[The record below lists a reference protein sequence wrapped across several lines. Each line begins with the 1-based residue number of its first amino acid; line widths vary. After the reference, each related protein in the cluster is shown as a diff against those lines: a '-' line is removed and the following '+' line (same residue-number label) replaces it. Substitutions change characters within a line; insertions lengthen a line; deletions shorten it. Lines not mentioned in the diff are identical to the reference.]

1 LAKRG
6 RPKKIEMPDSAEPSN
21 AKNWLRCIDRAKK
34 VRQNW
39 RDRMRVSLAYDY
51 FEGIQRPAGINEKEW
66 ITINMIYSNLLA
78 ELPTLYSTDPYFY
91 VKLKKSFKPV
101 PETIA
106 AYEEMAKVRQGG
118 LNYYKGELGLKEKS
132 RLAISDAFFQYGV
145 IEVALSADMEEN
157 PKKGEA
163 ILGED
168 GRPMLDEDDA
178 PLLEPEEVPANE
190 AFQLIR
196 HHPDDF
202 LVDADAGPLDDDVKW
217 KAKRVKMRLEE
228 VRDDRRF
235 DRSARRD
242 CKATEMD
249 DQTDKER
256 EARKKGGTLSA
267 QQEKTPSIVVT
278 WWLYDRCCKQFLV
291 VAEGND
297 DYLIAPKDI
306 PKGIE
311 KDPFVDLRFT
321 PRSDSWY
328 PIPPISQQI
337 DPQREYCETRSKMLK
352 HRKRFNRK
360 YVMFTT
366 PFGDNAESE
375 AAKLENGDDGAVL
388 MATTPTGFAPV
399 MPIQDAPLDQN
410 IHVEYAYLRKDF
422 EDVATGA
429 NQRGSAQGVDS
440 ATEAGVI
447 EKRTQIREGDRIG
460 MVGDFVIGI
469 GRKLDQM
476 IQAHWKKEQAVKIVG
491 PQGEEWIT
499 MRPQDYEK
507 IEGEYEYSIN
517 VGATTPQLPEIERA
531 QWLSFLGVVTNAPQ
545 LLLSKTLLKETARM
559 HHIESDALVEELFT
573 IGQQMMS
580 GEIPMPGA
588 QGSQPNTQGT
598 AAARTGGQAAGSNN
612 VMSMR
617 GGPR

>member
-1 LAKRG
+1 MAKRG
-6 RPKKIEMPDSAEPSN
+6 RPNKMEMPDSAEPCS
-21 AKNWLRCIDRAKK
+21 AKSWLRCIDRAKK
-34 VRQNW
+34 VRQVW

-51 FEGIQRPAGINEKEW
+51 FEGAQRPVHIPEKEW

-168 GRPMLDEDDA
+168 GRPMLDETDA
-178 PLLEPEEVPANE
+178 PLIEPDEVPANE
-190 AFQLIR
+190 AFRIIR

-202 LVDADAGPLDDDVKW
+202 LVDADAGPLDDDVCW

-256 EARKKGGTLSA
+256 EQRKKGGTLSA

-278 WWLYDRCCKQFLV
+278 WWLYDRKEKQFLV

-297 DYLIAPKDI
+297 DYLIAPKEI

-311 KDPFVDLRFT
+311 KDPFMDLRFT

-388 MATTPTGFAPV
+388 MATAPV
-399 MPIQDAPLDQN
+399 GYDPIVPIKDAPLDQN

-476 IQAHWKKEQAVKIVG
+476 IQAHWKKDQAVKIVG

-499 MRPQDYEK
+499 MRPEDYQQ

-531 QWLSFLGVVTNAPQ
+531 QWLSFLGVITNAPQ

-559 HHIESDALVEELFT
+559 HHIENDALVEELFE

-580 GEIPMPGA
+580 GQIPMPGA

-617 GGPR
+617 GGRQ

>member
-1 LAKRG
+1 MAKRG
-6 RPKKIEMPDSAEPSN
+6 RPKKTETPDSTEPRS
-21 AKNWLRCIDRAKK
+21 AKDWLQAIDRAKK
-34 VRQNW
+34 VRQEW

-51 FEGIQRPAGINEKEW
+51 FEGVQRPAHIPEKEW

-78 ELPTLYSTDPYFY
+78 ELPTLYSNDPYFY
-91 VKLKKSFKPV
+91 VKLKKSYKPV
-101 PETIA
+101 PEAIA

-118 LNYYKGELGLKEKS
+118 LNYYKGELNLKEKS
-132 RLAISDAFFQYGV
+132 RLSISDAFFQYGI
-145 IEVALSADMEEN
+145 IEVALSADVTEN
-157 PKKGEA
+157 PKKGEP

-168 GRPMLDEDDA
+168 GRPMLDETDQ
-178 PLLEPEEVPANE
+178 PILEPDDIPANE

-202 LVDADAGPLDDDVKW
+202 LVDADAGPLDDDVRW

-228 VRDDRRF
+228 VKEDKRF
-235 DRSARRD
+235 DRAARMA

-256 EARKKGGTLSA
+256 EQRKKGGTLSA

-278 WWLYDRCCKQFLV
+278 WWLYDREEKQYLV

-297 DYLIAPKDI
+297 AYLVSPREI

-311 KDPFVDLRFT
+311 RDPFVDLRFT

-337 DPQREYCETRSKMLK
+337 DPQREYCETRSKMLR

-360 YVMFTT
+360 YVMFTS

-375 AAKLENGDDGAVL
+375 AAKLENGDDGTVL
-388 MATTPTGFAPV
+388 MATAPTGYQPV

-447 EKRTQIREGDRIG
+447 EKRTLIREGDRIG
-460 MVGDFVIGI
+460 LVGDFVTNI

-476 IQAHWKKEQAVKIVG
+476 LQAHWKKDQAVKVVG
-491 PQGEEWIT
+491 PEGESWIT
-499 MRPQDYEK
+499 LRPQDYEK
-507 IEGEYEYSIN
+507 IDGEFEYSIN

-531 QWLSFLGVVTNAPQ
+531 QWLSFLGIVTNAPQ
-545 LLLSKTLLKETARM
+545 LLMSKTLLKETARM
-559 HHIESDALVEELFT
+559 HHIENDALVEELFAL
-573 IGQQMMS
+573 GQKMMS
-580 GEIPMPGA
+580 GQMPMPGQ
-588 QGSQPNTQGT
+588 QGSQPGTAGT
-598 AAARTGGQAAGSNN
+598 AAAQTGGAAMGVNN
-612 VMSMR
+612 VR
-617 GGPR
+617 GGQQ

>member
-1 LAKRG
+1 MAKRG
-6 RPKKIEMPDSAEPSN
+6 RPKKMEMPDSAEPCN
-21 AKNWLRCIDRAKK
+21 AKNWLRCIDRAKG

-51 FEGIQRPAGINEKEW
+51 FEGIQRPANINEKEW

-91 VKLKKSFKPV
+91 VKLKKSYKPV

-118 LNYYKGELGLKEKS
+118 LNYYKGELGLKKKS
-132 RLAISDAFFQYGV
+132 RLAIFDAFFQYGV
-145 IEVALSADMEEN
+145 IEVALSADVEEN

-168 GRPMLDEDDA
+168 GRPMLDETDA
-178 PLLEPEEVPANE
+178 PLLEPDEVPANE

-235 DRSARRD
+235 DRNARRD

-256 EARKKGGTLSA
+256 ETRKKGGTLSA
-267 QQEKTPSIVVT
+267 KEDKTPSIVVT
-278 WWLYDRCCKQFLV
+278 WWLYDRRCKQFLV

-375 AAKLENGDDGAVL
+375 AAKLENGDDGTVL

-447 EKRTQIREGDRIG
+447 EKRTMIREGDRIG
-460 MVGDFVIGI
+460 MVGDFVIDI

-476 IQAHWKKEQAVKIVG
+476 IQAHWKKDQAVKIVG

-517 VGATTPQLPEIERA
+517 VGATTPQLPEIERS
-531 QWLSFLGVVTNAPQ
+531 QWLSFLGVITNAPQ

-559 HHIESDALVEELFT
+559 HHIENEALVDELFN
-573 IGQQMMS
+573 IGQMMMS
-580 GEIPMPGA
+580 GEIPMPGQ

-598 AAARTGGQAAGSNN
+598 AAARTGGQAGGPGN
-612 VMSMR
+612 VMQMR
-617 GGPR
+617 GGQQ

>member
-1 LAKRG
+1 MAKRG
-6 RPKKIEMPDSAEPSN
+6 RPKKIDTPDSSEPRN
-21 AKNWLRCIDRAKK
+21 AKDWLRAIDLAKK
-34 VRQNW
+34 VRKEW
-39 RDRMRVSLAYDY
+39 RDRFRVSLAYDY
-51 FEGIQRPAGINEKEW
+51 YEGVQRPAGINEKEW

-106 AYEEMAKVRQGG
+106 QYEEMAKVRQGG

-145 IEVALSADMEEN
+145 IEVALHADVEEN
-157 PKKGEA
+157 PKKGQA

-168 GRPMLDEDDA
+168 GRPMLDENDE
-178 PLLEPEEVPANE
+178 PLLEPDDIPANE

-202 LVDADAGPLDDDVKW
+202 LVDSDAGPLDDDVQW
-217 KAKRVKMRLEE
+217 KAKRVKMRLNE
-228 VRDDRRF
+228 VMEDRRF
-235 DRSARRD
+235 DRSTRRNV
-242 CKATEMD
+242 KATEKD

-256 EARKKGGTLSA
+256 EQRKKGGTLSA
-267 QQEKTPSIVVT
+267 QQEKAPSVVVT
-278 WWLYDRCCKQFLV
+278 WWLYDRKEKQFLV

-321 PRSDSWY
+321 SRSDSWY

-337 DPQREYCETRSKMLK
+337 DPQREYCETRSKMLR

-375 AAKLENGDDGAVL
+375 AAKLENGDDGTVL
-388 MATTPTGFAPV
+388 MATTPTGFPPV
-399 MPIQDAPLDQN
+399 TAIQDAPLDQN
-410 IHVEYAYLRKDF
+410 IHIEYAYLRKDF

-447 EKRTQIREGDRIG
+447 EKRTLIREGDRIG
-460 MVGDFVIGI
+460 QVGDFVIGI

-476 IQAHWKKEQAVKIVG
+476 IQAHWKKEQAVMVVG
-491 PQGEEWIT
+491 PAGEEWIT

-517 VGATTPQLPEIERA
+517 VGATTPQLPEIERS
-531 QWLSFLGVVTNAPQ
+531 QWLSFLGVITNAPQ

-559 HHIESDALVEELFT
+559 HHIENEALVDELYG

-580 GEIPMPGA
+580 GQIPMPGQ

-598 AAARTGGQAAGSNN
+598 AAARTGGQAGGPGN
-612 VMSMR
+612 VMQMR
-617 GGPR
+617 GGQQ